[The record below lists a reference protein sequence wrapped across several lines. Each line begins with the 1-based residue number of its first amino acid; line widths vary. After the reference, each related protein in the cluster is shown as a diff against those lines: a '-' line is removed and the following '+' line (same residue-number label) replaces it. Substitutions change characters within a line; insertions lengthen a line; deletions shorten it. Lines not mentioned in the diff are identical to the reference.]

1 MPSYRMVVYSEDDR
15 FIVVDRYFQAENDN
29 AATETVVS
37 LRRGRRA
44 ILKRSYDVVQRWD
57 SEPEEFVETNVVPL
71 RRLTRRMP
79 LGLERR
85 NLP

>member
-1 MPSYRMVVYSEDDR
+1 MVVYSEDDR
-15 FIVVDRYFQAENDN
+15 FIVVDRTFHAENDN

-44 ILKRSYDVVQRWD
+44 ILKRSYDVVQTWD
-57 SEPEEFVETNVVPL
+57 SEPGEFVETNVVPL
-71 RRLTRRMP
+71 RRLTRLMP
-79 LGLERR
+79 LGLERQ